1 MVRTITQPLP
11 AGYTV
16 TVTDLPDPD
25 GVHVTVAGSGTE
37 KVTIALTN
45 PVTGAPCG
53 TVKLSPGSDVE
64 LLCGSIT
71 ARVAAGSPP
80 VEIVLS
86 NDTSL
91 FVGPGEQA
99 TISISPGVS
108 FVVSSVSGG
117 DGKLTLVANG
127 VSSKIGPSSASI
139 KLYDF
144 VGFLQPVDNG
154 KVLNVVTAGRTIPLK
169 WRLLTEAHAPVTNLA
184 SASVSVA
191 QISCPGSAPSD
202 AIENVAASAS
212 SLQNLGNG
220 YYQLNW
226 KTDKTWTGCK
236 VMRLSLRGEG
246 PITHNARFKF
256 N

>member
-1 MVRTITQPLP
+1 MVRTITLPLP
-11 AGYTV
+11 AGYSV

-25 GVHVTVAGSGTE
+25 GVRVTVAGSGTE

-45 PVTGAPCG
+45 PVTGPPCG
-53 TVKLSPGSDVE
+53 PVKLAPGSDVE

-86 NDTSL
+86 DDTSL
-91 FVGPGEQA
+91 LVGAGEQA
-99 TISISPGVS
+99 TIAIR
-108 FVVSSVSGG
+108 
-117 DGKLTLVANG
+117 
-127 VSSKIGPSSASI
+127 I
-139 KLYDF
+139 
-144 VGFLQPVDNG
+144 
-154 KVLNVVTAGRTIPLK
+154 IPLK
-169 WRLLTEAHAPVTNLA
+169 WRLLTEAHSPVTNLA

-191 QISCPGSAPSD
+191 QITCQASAPSD
-202 AIENVAASAS
+202 AIENVAVSASA
-212 SLQNLGNG
+212 LQNLGNG

-226 KTDKTWTGCK
+226 KTDKSWRGCR
-236 VMRLSLRGEG
+236 VMRLRLRGEG